1 MVRLISEGLEQKI
14 TFFYSKRTA
23 HNIVGG
29 STLLGPP
36 FSFVLLP
43 TVHLYH
49 LLVTRNCL
57 LFLHLFESMV
67 LRFLLQ
73 LESPNL
79 DHQNSSYCI
88 LYLDYSNWH
97 NIICT

>member
-1 MVRLISEGLEQKI
+1 MVRLIFEGLEQKI
-14 TFFYSKRTA
+14 IFFYSKRTA
-23 HNIVGG
+23 HNRAGG
-29 STLLGPP
+29 STLLGAP

-49 LLVTRNCL
+49 LLVTRNFI
-57 LFLHLFESMV
+57 LFLYSFEAMV

-88 LYLDYSNWH
+88 LYPDYSNW
-97 NIICT
+97 